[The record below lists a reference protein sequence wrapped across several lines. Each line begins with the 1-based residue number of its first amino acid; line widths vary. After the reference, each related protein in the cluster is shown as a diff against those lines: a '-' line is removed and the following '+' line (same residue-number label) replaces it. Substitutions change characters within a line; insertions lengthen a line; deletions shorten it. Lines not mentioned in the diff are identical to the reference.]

1 MCPETSAGGVRQAEW
16 PGRGGQ
22 LREVGVLRPG
32 IGGDQG
38 VWACRPAPGM
48 GVGGVLGGF
57 VAGGE
62 DTNHYALVRACLN
75 VMKQPSIV

>member
-1 MCPETSAGGVRQAEW
+1 MSAGGVRQAEW

-32 IGGDQG
+32 IGDDQG
-38 VWACRPAPGM
+38 RLGVSAGAGYGCRGR
-48 GVGGVLGGF
+48 LGGF

-62 DTNHYALVRACLN
+62 DTNHYASSFVAESKPRS
-75 VMKQPSIV
+75 PPGT